1 MEYNN
6 KTKDEIIKEASS
18 RLADIFVDLIDEKEN
33 KKKDPPDK
41 SINKNEHSNTQ

>member
-6 KTKDEIIKEASS
+6 KIKDEIIKEASS

-33 KKKDPPDK
+33 KKKDPDK
-41 SINKNEHSNTQ
+41 SINKNEHNNTQ

>member
-18 RLADIFVDLIDEKEN
+18 RLVDIFVDLIDEKEN
-33 KKKDPPDK
+33 KKKDMDE
-41 SINKNEHSNTQ
+41 SINKNEHNDTK